1 MQGLL
6 GGLLL
11 FVFFGSSRL
20 GSWLLIESAGSTCS
34 VRDMMVVP
42 RDSASRL
49 VE

>member
-20 GSWLLIESAGSTCS
+20 GSWLLIESAGSICS